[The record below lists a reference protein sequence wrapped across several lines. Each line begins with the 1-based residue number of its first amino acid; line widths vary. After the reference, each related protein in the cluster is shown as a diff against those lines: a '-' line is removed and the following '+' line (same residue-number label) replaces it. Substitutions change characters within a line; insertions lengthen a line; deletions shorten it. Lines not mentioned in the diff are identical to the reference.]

1 MASTTLNE
9 SSTTLAP
16 AITKAELLKMDT
28 WGRVR
33 ISKEKRNAILDEFE
47 RSGVSAAQFAK
58 LVGLK
63 YSTLAGWRQRYR
75 RRKPPGRR
83 PRVRLLEA
91 LVDPNLSA
99 GSSPSPA
106 LRLCL
111 PGEIRLEVC
120 CAAQVPLA
128 VALVKALQTPVTGC

>member
-1 MASTTLNE
+1 MASTTPTE

-16 AITKAELLKMDT
+16 ATTEAALLKVDT
-28 WGRVR
+28 RGRVR
-33 ISKEKRNAILDEFE
+33 VSQEQRNAILDEFE

-91 LVDPNLSA
+91 LVDPELSG
-99 GSSPSPA
+99 GSSSSPA
-106 LRLCL
+106 VLLCL
-111 PGEIRLEVC
+111 PGDIRLEVR

-128 VALVKALQTPVTGC
+128 AALVKALQPPGTGC